1 MKIVLLDDYQ
11 GVAMKL
17 APWSTLPQ
25 GTVVQ
30 AYNDHLA
37 DEAALAARLKEAD
50 VVMALRERTAFPRT
64 LLERLPN
71 LKLIPTAGMRNAAID
86 MNAATDLGILVCGTQ
101 GESTATAE
109 LTWGLIFAVLRHI
122 PFEHHAMRAG
132 RWQSTVGVGL
142 GGKTLGLL
150 GLGNIGAQMAR
161 VAHAFKMC
169 VIAWSENLTEE
180 RARECGV
187 ERVSKDGLL
196 RQSDVLSIH
205 TRLSE
210 RTQGILGAAE
220 LGAMKPSAVLINS
233 SRGPIVHEAAL
244 VAALKKK
251 AIAGAGLD
259 VYGEEPLP
267 AHHPLRTLDNVVL
280 TPHLGYVTE
289 GGLEA
294 FYRQTLENI
303 VAWLNDAP
311 KRVVNPDVLP
321 QRRRR

>member
-11 GVAMKL
+11 NVAMTL

-25 GTVVQ
+25 GTDVQ
-30 AYNDHLA
+30 AFSDHLA
-37 DEAALAARLKEAD
+37 DETALAARLRDAD

-86 MNAATDLGILVCGTQ
+86 MKAATELGILVCGTQ
-101 GESTATAE
+101 GESTDTAE

-122 PFEHHAMRAG
+122 PFEHQAMRAG
-132 RWQSTVGVGL
+132 RWQSTVGTGL

-150 GLGNIGAQMAR
+150 GLGTIGAQMAR
-161 VAHAFKMC
+161 VAHAFNMR

-180 RARECGV
+180 RARECGA
-187 ERVSKDGLL
+187 ERVTKDGLL

-205 TRLSE
+205 TRLSG
-210 RTQGILGAAE
+210 RTKGIFGAAE
-220 LGAMKPSAVLINS
+220 LAAMKPSAVLINS
-233 SRGPIVHEAAL
+233 SRGPIVNEAAL
-244 VAALKKK
+244 VAALQKR

-259 VYGEEPLP
+259 VYDDEPLP
-267 AHHPLRTLDNVVL
+267 AGHPLRTLDNVVL
-280 TPHLGYVTE
+280 TPHLGYVTGE
-289 GGLEA
+289 RLEA

-321 QRRRR
+321 HRRKR